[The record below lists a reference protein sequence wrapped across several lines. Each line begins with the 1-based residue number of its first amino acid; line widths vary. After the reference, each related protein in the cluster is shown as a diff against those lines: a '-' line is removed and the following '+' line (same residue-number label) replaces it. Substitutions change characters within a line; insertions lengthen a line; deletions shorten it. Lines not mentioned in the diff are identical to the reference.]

1 MLAKKFLTPNS
12 ELPTRPLNA
21 RPTPRFEAA
30 ASAPTH
36 LMLVHTPEPTPRGLA
51 WARREGTQSFDSA
64 ALEFML
70 RLERLNLG

>member
-1 MLAKKFLTPNS
+1 MLAKKLLTPNS

-21 RPTPRFEAA
+21 RPLPRLEAV

-36 LMLVHTPEPTPRGLA
+36 LMLVRTPAPTPRSLA

-64 ALEFML
+64 ALESML